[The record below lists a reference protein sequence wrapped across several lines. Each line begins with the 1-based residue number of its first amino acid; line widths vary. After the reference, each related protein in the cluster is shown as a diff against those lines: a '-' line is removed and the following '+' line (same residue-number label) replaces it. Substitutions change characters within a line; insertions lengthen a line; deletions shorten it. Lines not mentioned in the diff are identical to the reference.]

1 MTRQMRYPAVPLVVH
16 DPFFSVWSFSDR
28 LTESWSCHWGGAD
41 SRLSGILRIDGRSRR
56 FCGLDGGEAMEQTG
70 CEVLPTRTIYTF
82 AADGVEL
89 KFTFLS
95 PLLPDDLE
103 LLSRPLCYL
112 VPEVRSV
119 DGREHS
125 VQFYLD
131 CGADWTVNGAG
142 RQVAGGRGE
151 AAGLKLAFAGGL
163 NDHPLRECGDI
174 VKIDWGRLYLAARH
188 DSPVTLRYQKAG
200 ILRES
205 FCRDGSIGGC
215 DDLLD
220 PMTTL
225 QYAWPVC
232 AAAHDFGRVGAE
244 PATLLLAVAYDDV
257 FALEFL
263 HEKLVDYWRRDG
275 ETFGA
280 MLSRGL
286 AEYSEIER
294 RAAEFDARL
303 LADCRKLGG
312 ENYAVL
318 CAGAYRQAVAA
329 HKLAADRQGRP
340 LFFSKEN
347 HSNGCVATVD
357 VTYPSAPLFL
367 LMAPVLLEGMLIP
380 SFEFLDSRRWKFEF
394 APHDLGTYPL
404 ANGQYDCNPKTQMP
418 VEECG
423 NLLILTGALLK
434 FGGRRDFVRRHY
446 GQLRKWAVYLVGN
459 GMDPASQL
467 CTDDFAGHLAHN
479 ANLAL
484 KAILGLGAFA
494 RSAGALGEAE
504 DAEYFRTVAEKFA
517 GEWLKAADGGECTRL
532 AFDREGTWSQKY
544 NLVYDKLLDLN
555 LFPESLAEREVAFY
569 RAHQNRYGLPLDSRA
584 DYTKLDWI
592 LHCACLTGK
601 DDDFQALL
609 APVIDFLKESPS
621 RVPMTD
627 WYDTRS
633 AVQAGFQARSV
644 VGGLFLRLLY
654 DSETVAAWRRS
665 R

>member
-1 MTRQMRYPAVPLVVH
+1 MTQQRRYPAVPLVVH

-41 SRLSGILRIDGRSRR
+41 SRLSGILRIDGRSLR
-56 FCGLDGGEAMEQTG
+56 FAGPDGGEAMEQTG

-82 AADGVEL
+82 SAGGVEL

-95 PLLPDDLE
+95 PLLPDDPE

-112 VPEVRSV
+112 VPEVRAI
-119 DGREHS
+119 DGGEHD

-174 VKIDWGRLYLAARH
+174 VKIDWGRLYLAAPA
-188 DSPVTLRYQKAG
+188 DPATVLRYQKAE
-200 ILRES
+200 ILRGS
-205 FCRDGSIGGC
+205 FCRDGSIDGC

-225 QYAWPVC
+225 LFNWPVC
-232 AAAHDFGRVGAE
+232 AASHDFGRVGADPE
-244 PATLLLAVAYDDV
+244 TLRLAVACDDI
-257 FALEFL
+257 FAIEFL
-263 HEKLVDYWRRDG
+263 NEKLVDYWRKNG
-275 ETFGA
+275 ESFAA
-280 MLSRGL
+280 MLGRAFADYPG
-286 AEYSEIER
+286 IER
-294 RAAEFDARL
+294 RAAEFDDRL

-329 HKLAADRQGRP
+329 HKLAADRRGRA

-347 HSNGCVATVD
+347 HSNGCIATVD

-367 LMAPVLLEGMLIP
+367 LVAPELLEAMLVPI
-380 SFEFLDSRRWKFEF
+380 FEFLESRRWKCDF

-404 ANGQYDCNPKTQMP
+404 ANGQYDCNPETQMP

-423 NLLILTGALLK
+423 NMLLLAGALLK
-434 FGGRRDFVRRHY
+434 FGDRREFVGRHY

-494 RSAGALGEAE
+494 QAAGILGETD
-504 DAEYFRTVAEKFA
+504 DAEYFRAVAEKFA
-517 GEWLKAADGGECTRL
+517 AEWLKAADGGECTRL
-532 AFDREGTWSQKY
+532 AFDQAGSWSQKY
-544 NLVYDKLLDLN
+544 NLVYDRLLELK
-555 LFPESLAEREVAFY
+555 LFPASLAEREVAFY

-584 DYTKLDWI
+584 DYTKLDW
-592 LHCACLTGK
+592 LLYCACLTGK

-609 APVIDFLKESPS
+609 SPVIDFLKESPS

-627 WYDTRS
+627 WYDTGS
-633 AVQAGFQARSV
+633 GAQVGFQARSV
-644 VGGLFLRLLY
+644 VGGLFIRLLY
-654 DSETVAAWRRS
+654 DSETVASWRRG